1 MAVNTPAQ
9 QLFDLLVTKNFDP
22 ELLNSAGM
30 PSENPAE
37 TEVFSFDWTS
47 ESGNDYGTVVIMLGD
62 DSNLDVYFG
71 DNLGRS
77 MEAQDKQ
84 EWFSFLEQLKN
95 FATRNMLGF
104 GTKNLNRLRYSM
116 QSQAAIK
123 ESIFESWTGTRTTSW
138 NGRPQE
144 ARLMIKH
151 KRPLGETDARF
162 RYVESLFIETAEG
175 ERYKLPFTKLSGGRA
190 MVEHIRNGGRPYDAR
205 GLHITEM
212 VTELNVLSRFR
223 RSNHGKIFEGDTA
236 QLVEDTNAYYEGL
249 QRTLK
254 SLSGNRGYTTYFELW
269 NPAVITEEEAVV
281 EGLKHLFVTQS
292 IDQRVEDAL
301 PLLAKIQQQ
310 GQAMK
315 EANIFE
321 AWAEQLAEGTWDL
334 PDTPEKKAKLVD
346 LMSKPLIVGPD
357 ATNATEQLYDL
368 IGDDELFDQLAELAD
383 NDPNADCRELVYDRL
398 QLLSDDPDVQ
408 EVINTLNID
417 PEAEMNPAEPTDAGM
432 SANPDDAQIPTNEE
446 NLEDVTSIGGDS
458 SDEFMADV
466 MTNQQGDEIQESDLD
481 AILRI
486 AGVPAKERPAPN
498 YELEE
503 GGEGTTAQV
512 IKKIL
517 DPIAGAMGAAAG
529 GGKAILIQPI
539 GEDET
544 DEGVLGTATGAVLG
558 GIPAGLGGAL
568 VGGGAGYLLS
578 KDKKETDEG
587 LGGAFLGGG
596 VTGSALGTAG
606 GIAGTALGGPIGGA
620 VGAATGLYGGAV
632 AGGAAGHKLTKGGSS
647 MIEDGEEETNE
658 GWKGQLAGGTV
669 GTLAGGAAGST
680 LGPIGATIGSAAGS
694 TAGQMIGDKLGGKE
708 EDYMDES
715 RCNMSE
721 AGEECSVH
729 GMEECW
735 GATAPAVPVAKELD
749 PMLSRMRT
757 LAGFMVK

>member
-1 MAVNTPAQ
+1 MSVNTPAQ

-22 ELLNSAGM
+22 DMLDSAGM

-37 TEVFSFDWTS
+37 TEVFSFDWTA

-77 MEAQDKQ
+77 MEGNDKQ
-84 EWFSFLEQLKN
+84 QWFDFLEQLKH
-95 FATRNMLGF
+95 FATRNMLSF

-116 QSQAAIK
+116 QSQAAVK

-138 NGRPQE
+138 NGCPQE

-190 MVEHIRNGGRPYDAR
+190 MVEHVRNGGRPYDAR

-223 RSNHGKIFEGDTA
+223 RASQGKLFEGDTA
-236 QLVEDTNAYYEGL
+236 QLVEDTNAYYESL

-254 SLSGNRGYTTYFELW
+254 SISGNRGYTTYFESW

-417 PEAEMNPAEPTDAGM
+417 PAAEINPAEPTDAGM

-517 DPIAGAMGAAAG
+517 DPLAQGLAGSGGKSLLITPISEEGEEEIEEGPDTFKPGTDTKASYALQKGLETVPFATGGAIGGAALGAIAGAALTGNPNIAAAG
-529 GGKAILIQPI
+529 
-539 GEDET
+539 
-544 DEGVLGTATGAVLG
+544 LGAGAVTGAQ
-558 GIPAGLGGAL
+558 AG
-568 VGGGAGYLLS
+568 
-578 KDKKETDEG
+578 KKVADN
-587 LGGAFLGGG
+587 AIYAND
-596 VTGSALGTAG
+596 GSWRPT
-606 GIAGTALGGPIGGA
+606 
-620 VGAATGLYGGAV
+620 
-632 AGGAAGHKLTKGGSS
+632 
-647 MIEDGEEETNE
+647 EE
-658 GWKGQLAGGTV
+658 GWKGELAGGTV
-669 GTLAGGAAGST
+669 GTLAGGALGAFGGMPGSIV
-680 LGPIGATIGSAAGS
+680 GGAIGG
-694 TAGQMIGDKLGGKE
+694 TAGKMIGNKLGGKE

>member
-1 MAVNTPAQ
+1 MSVNTPAQ

-22 ELLNSAGM
+22 DMLDSAGM

-37 TEVFSFDWTS
+37 TEVFSFDWTA

-77 MEAQDKQ
+77 MEGNDKQ
-84 EWFSFLEQLKN
+84 QWFDFLEQLKH
-95 FATRNMLGF
+95 FATRNMLSF

-116 QSQAAIK
+116 QSQAAVK

-151 KRPLGETDARF
+151 KRPLDETDARF

-190 MVEHIRNGGRPYDAR
+190 MVEHVRNGGRPYDAR

-236 QLVEDTNAYYEGL
+236 QLVEDTNAYYESL

-254 SLSGNRGYTTYFELW
+254 SISGNRGYTTYFESW

-346 LMSKPLIVGPD
+346 LMSKPLTVGPD

-383 NDPNADCRELVYDRL
+383 NDPNADARQVIYDRMQ
-398 QLLSDDPDVQ
+398 QLSQDPDVQ
-408 EVINTLNID
+408 EIINALNVDADLEID
-417 PEAEMNPAEPTDAGM
+417 TPE
-432 SANPDDAQIPTNEE
+432 SADAQPDEE
-446 NLEDVTSIGGDS
+446 LE
-458 SDEFMADV
+458 
-466 MTNQQGDEIQESDLD
+466 EIKDPATQTEDPAGTAQPDYEEYDNSLSK
-481 AILRI
+481 ILKI
-486 AGVPAKERPAPN
+486 AGVPAQERTAPD
-498 YELEE
+498 YEVGPLGVAEDSIEDVESIGGDASNQFIADVMTDQQGEE
-503 GGEGTTAQV
+503 LAEQGEEQ
-512 IKKIL
+512 L
-517 DPIAGAMGAAAG
+517 DEFAPLAAA
-529 GGKAILIQPI
+529 
-539 GEDET
+539 
-544 DEGVLGTATGAVLG
+544 
-558 GIPAGLGGAL
+558 
-568 VGGGAGYLLS
+568 
-578 KDKKETDEG
+578 
-587 LGGAFLGGG
+587 
-596 VTGSALGTAG
+596 
-606 GIAGTALGGPIGGA
+606 IGGA
-620 VGAATGLYGGAV
+620 IGRAAVGATAST
-632 AGGAAGHKLTKGGSS
+632 
-647 MIEDGEEETNE
+647 IERG
-658 GWKGQLAGGTV
+658 LAGM
-669 GTLAGGAAGST
+669 AGST
-680 LGPIGATIGSAAGS
+680 VGSKVAGMLDS
-694 TAGQMIGDKLGGKE
+694 D

-735 GATAPAVPVAKELD
+735 GATEPAVPVAKELD